1 MVLADTRLEKWA
13 EVFADLP
20 AEIQTV
26 VGGHTHMQFVR
37 LVDRRL
43 VINSGS
49 IGMPY
54 GRPGGAWAV
63 LRNGQVELRHTK
75 IDIDDAVEQVVRD
88 SGYPG
93 RREWAEEY
101 IRSANS
107 DAEALTAFAPRDG
120 RQQ

>member
-1 MVLADTRLEKWA
+1 
-13 EVFADLP
+13 
-20 AEIQTV
+20 
-26 VGGHTHMQFVR
+26 
-37 LVDRRL
+37 
-43 VINSGS
+43 
-49 IGMPY
+49 MPY

-75 IDIDDAVEQVVRD
+75 IDIDDAVEQVVRH

-101 IRSANS
+101 IRSTNS

-120 RQQ
+120 RR

>member
-88 SGYPG
+88 SGCPG

>member
-1 MVLADTRLEKWA
+1 ML
-13 EVFADLP
+13 
-20 AEIQTV
+20 
-26 VGGHTHMQFVR
+26 GGHTHMPFVR
-37 LVDRRL
+37 RVDRRL

-54 GRPGGAWAV
+54 GRPGGAWVV
-63 LRNGQVELRHTK
+63 LRNGQVEMRHTK

-93 RREWAEEY
+93 RRSGLRKYTAPPTA
-101 IRSANS
+101 IRSP
-107 DAEALTAFAPRDG
+107 DRFAPRDG

>member
-1 MVLADTRLEKWA
+1 M
-13 EVFADLP
+13 
-20 AEIQTV
+20 
-26 VGGHTHMQFVR
+26 
-37 LVDRRL
+37 
-43 VINSGS
+43 
-49 IGMPY
+49 
-54 GRPGGAWAV
+54 

-107 DAEALTAFAPRDG
+107 DAEALTAFAPAMAGSSSPRVQG
-120 RQQ
+120 PSSAQTACR

>member
-1 MVLADTRLEKWA
+1 MLVDTRLEKWA
-13 EVFADLP
+13 EVFVDLP

-26 VGGHTHMQFVR
+26 VGVTRTCSSYG

-101 IRSANS
+101 IRSTNS